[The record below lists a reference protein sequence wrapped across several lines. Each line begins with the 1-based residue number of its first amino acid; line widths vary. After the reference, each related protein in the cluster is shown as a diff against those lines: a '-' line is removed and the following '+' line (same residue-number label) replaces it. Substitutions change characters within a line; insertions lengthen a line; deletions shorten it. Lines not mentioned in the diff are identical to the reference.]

1 MGDPAPEGDPVTVSP
16 LDVTEGVSVTAA
28 VALAKLGVAC
38 PDAVKTL
45 GLPVGV
51 EGSVGVAVVA
61 AVADRTGVP
70 LPVPHPETL
79 TEAVEL

>member
-1 MGDPAPEGDPVTVSP
+1 
-16 LDVTEGVSVTAA
+16 
-28 VALAKLGVAC
+28 
-38 PDAVKTL
+38 VKTL

-61 AVADRTGVP
+61 VVADTRGVP
-70 LPVPHPETL
+70 LPVPHPDTL

>member
-1 MGDPAPEGDPVTVSP
+1 MGDPAPEGDPVTVAP
-16 LDVTEGVSVTAA
+16 LHVTEGVSVTAA
-28 VALAKLGVAC
+28 VALPKLGVAC
-38 PDAVKTL
+38 ADAVNTL

-70 LPVPHPETL
+70 LPEPHSETL
-79 TEAVEL
+79 TDAVEL